1 MVEEVKVAEELDS
14 GYIVGFT
21 DGEGTFNLVKYPDG
35 RIRPQFLLFNTNR
48 EILEKIKETLKLNSP
63 IFEVVRVKD
72 DLIQSRKKCYRLQA
86 RSKEDIEKVIFFFDK
101 NIPIIKREAY
111 GIFRNAYTNWISKT
125 TTFKSQYA

>member
-1 MVEEVKVAEELDS
+1 MPKNPNTPRNLFR
-14 GYIVGFT
+14 GFLT
-21 DGEGTFNLVKYPDG
+21 
-35 RIRPQFLLFNTNR
+35 
-48 EILEKIKETLKLNSP
+48 
-63 IFEVVRVKD
+63 FEVVRVKD